1 MELWPYLDLVRGPPC
16 TITTTGRHFF
26 VFWVWWEGSSSFLSP
41 GDHQSCEVTWRRTGR
56 ASGHAPFFFW
66 FEADGMGIP
75 GVVCYT
81 APVLQQHE
89 GLIIH
94 DLQNVFSPP
103 EFPFH
108 HQICKNKSV
117 RRFKF
122 IINNLLKQQLPFDRL
137 FGLKESAHWCHL
149 HMYWFRGS
157 EIRPT
162 STCFVS
168 GESPIFQ
175 RGSSSYLAGG
185 LLG

>member
-1 MELWPYLDLVRGPPC
+1 MELWPYLDLVTGPTLYYYYYWPP
-16 TITTTGRHFF
+16 F
-26 VFWVWWEGSSSFLSP
+26 VCFLSLMRRFF
-41 GDHQSCEVTWRRTGR
+41 QLFVTRRSSKLRSELRRTGR
-56 ASGHAPFFFW
+56 ASGHALFFW

-94 DLQNVFSPP
+94 DLQNAFSPP

-117 RRFKF
+117 RIFKF

-149 HMYWFRGS
+149 HTYWFRGQK
-157 EIRPT
+157 
-162 STCFVS
+162 S
-168 GESPIFQ
+168 GSPALVLFQ
-175 RGSSSYLAGG
+175 ENLLFFRGVHHHI
-185 LLG
+185 